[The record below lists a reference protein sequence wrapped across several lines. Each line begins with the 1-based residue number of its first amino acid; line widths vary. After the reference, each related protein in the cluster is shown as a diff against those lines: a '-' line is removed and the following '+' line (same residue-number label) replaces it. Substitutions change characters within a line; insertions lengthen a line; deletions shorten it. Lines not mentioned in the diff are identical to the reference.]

1 MKEFK
6 EVFHEPPYKGISVNC
21 ALSYVDSYSLKMI
34 RVCTLQS
41 LSDHPSEQY
50 VSYSGDNGRTYST
63 LIRHSNGKL
72 YWIGNITDK
81 NPRGNSP
88 RYSLIIGELDE
99 DKIAL
104 KKKSITII
112 DTRKNNKSEHLQ
124 LSNFSVY
131 EDRETKHIV
140 VTLARLI
147 SHGIEDWTASCIL
160 YRIKV
165 E

>member
-1 MKEFK
+1 VKK
-6 EVFHEPPYKGISVNC
+6 I
-21 ALSYVDSYSLKMI
+21 YSPA
-34 RVCTLQS
+34 S
-41 LSDHPSEQY
+41 
-50 VSYSGDNGRTYST
+50 YST

-72 YWIGNITDK
+72 YWIGNVTDK
-81 NPRGNSP
+81 IPRGNSP
-88 RYSLIIGELDE
+88 RYPLIIGEVDE

-104 KKKSITII
+104 KKKSITVI
-112 DTRKNNKSEHLQ
+112 DTRKSNESEHLQ

-140 VTLARLI
+140 VTLARLFT
-147 SHGIEDWTASCIL
+147 HGIEDWTAPCIL